1 MDKKITPEE
10 AVRYKARAR
19 ETILSEPDV
28 ALEACTAVIESDPN
42 DIEAYLL
49 RAGVNAFKANY
60 SEAHQD
66 INTALRLQPDSAD
79 ALTQRAVLN
88 CVMQRYVDALDD
100 CNLSLEL
107 EPNVAKTYVVRG
119 MTYYNLGED
128 DNALDD
134 FSVAC
139 AQEGLDAE
147 DEHFVFTH
155 RGKIYMKQQKWV
167 EALINLTLALEHE
180 TNDLET
186 RKIRS
191 FAAFELRAYRIALHD
206 INTVLVAEPIGANY
220 LSRSVAKDG
229 IRYGGGDAEK
239 DRQTAGVLDSLP
251 IQVVINEAI
260 ENLMHMKHDEVIGS
274 LDEALSLAPGV
285 SELYYMRGVAKFES
299 DSKKDAI
306 ADFDAAI
313 ESDRFNINA
322 IIARS
327 EAHAGCNNE
336 DAKADFD
343 RAARLLLYQGKIFM
357 LEAIV
362 ALHSKGTEG
371 AARAFANLGI
381 AAEMVNDTPY
391 SMYVLR
397 AIAKGRLGL
406 YASSLRDV
414 RSANDMNETAFGDGL
429 LSVAHASMGNYQAA
443 LEAVTSA
450 LASKDVKP
458 QLRRT
463 LHLLRSRVHTDLR
476 STKEAVADRMAAM
489 KLDVNSDLPLI
500 DDSEGYDQFYE
511 ILPENNVIGNSAY
524 VARLNNEIDV
534 QDLTISIDNSDAA
547 DVDAYYERGCKYIE
561 IGDAAEKA
569 IADLTRVIE
578 IQPECWKAYYARAK
592 AYRSAGQFDIAIA
605 DFTTAISMTSEST
618 EMHHEIGVTYAVS
631 GDLDVAME
639 SFTLAIKIDPD
650 FAEAYLGRATIY
662 DRQNETE
669 KAIADSTAYIDLCE
683 DAEKCSSAYM
693 LRADL
698 YRQQY
703 EATKETNPGASSLLM
718 QAVCDYMKA
727 KETRPDN
734 G

>member
-19 ETILSEPDV
+19 ETALSEPDV
-28 ALEACTAVIESDPN
+28 ALEALTAVIESDPN

-49 RAGVNAFKANY
+49 RAGVNAVKTNY
-60 SEAHQD
+60 IASHQD
-66 INTALRLQPDSAD
+66 INTALRLQPDSPD
-79 ALTQRAVLN
+79 VFTERALIN
-88 CVMQRYVDALDD
+88 CEMQRYVDALDD
-100 CNLSLEL
+100 CNSSLEL

-147 DEHFVFTH
+147 DEHCVFTH

-191 FAAFELRAYRIALHD
+191 FAAFEIDAYRIALHD
-206 INTVLVAEPIGANY
+206 INTVLVAEPIGDNY

-229 IRYGGGDAEK
+229 TRYGGGDAEK
-239 DRQTAGVLDSLP
+239 DRQTAGVLNNLP

-274 LDEALSLAPGV
+274 LDEALSLAPGI
-285 SELYYMRGVAKFES
+285 SELYYMRGIAKHES
-299 DSKKDAI
+299 DRKKDAI
-306 ADFDAAI
+306 EDFDAAI

-322 IIARS
+322 IIARG
-327 EAHAGCNNE
+327 EAHAECNNE

-343 RAARLLLYQGKIFM
+343 RAARLLLYQAKIFM

-362 ALHSKGTEG
+362 ALHSRGTEG

-391 SMYVLR
+391 SMYILR

-406 YASSLRDV
+406 YASSLQDV
-414 RSANDMNETAFGDGL
+414 RRANDMNETPFGDGL

-443 LEAVTSA
+443 LEAATSA

-463 LHLLRSRVHTDLR
+463 LHLLRSRLYTDLR
-476 STKEAVADRMAAM
+476 STKHAVADRMEAM

-500 DDSEGYDQFYE
+500 DDYDQFYE
-511 ILPENNVIGNSAY
+511 ILPEDNVIGNSAY
-524 VARLNNEIDV
+524 VARLNNEIDI

-578 IQPECWKAYYARAK
+578 IQPECPKAYYERAK
-592 AYRSAGQFDIAIA
+592 AYRSDGQFDRAIA
-605 DFTTAISMTSEST
+605 DFTTAISMTSESA

-639 SFTLAIKIDPD
+639 SFTFAIKIDPD
-650 FAEAYLGRATIY
+650 FAEAYLGRAVTY
-662 DRQNETE
+662 NRQNETE
-669 KAIADSTAYIDLCE
+669 KAIADCTDYIDLCE
-683 DAEKCSSAYM
+683 DAEKCSFAYM
-693 LRADL
+693 LRSDL

-703 EATKETNPGASSLLM
+703 EATKETDPGASSLLM
-718 QAVCDYMKA
+718 QAVCDFMKA